1 MARLPTLASVGVESF
16 PNMSDTQHKADW
28 GTRRKGG
35 TFVVHFSGSWVNGVA
50 RPNPEM
56 LHLDIEFEKEL
67 KELHLEADH
76 LDGWDSTLLVAV
88 RQLCDWAEARG
99 LATRLDGMPQ
109 GVQNLMELSRAV
121 PENKQLDEEA
131 PDDFLSNLGEYSLTA
146 YKGLHGYFEFLG
158 QLVIDMFAFLRG
170 RGQFRAKDFL
180 TILQAAGAQA
190 LPIVSLLSFLTG
202 LIIAFIG
209 VIQLQKFAADIYVAD
224 LVGLAITRELGAVMA
239 GVIMAGRTGAAFAAQ
254 IGSMQVNEEV
264 DALSTFGISPMQ
276 FLVVPRVLA
285 LVLMMPL
292 ICACADFV
300 GIIGGMVVAV
310 MISEVSI
317 LQYCN
322 QIQIAVD
329 LNDLGTGLFKSAVF
343 GLIIALAGC
352 YRGLNCG
359 RDASSVG
366 QAATSAVVTSIT
378 WIVVADAIFAV
389 MFHILGI

>member
-1 MARLPTLASVGVESF
+1 MTDLT
-16 PNMSDTQHKADW
+16 NKADW
-28 GTRRKGG
+28 SSRRKGDA
-35 TFVVHFSGSWVNGVA
+35 FVVHFSGLWVNGQ
-50 RPNPEM
+50 PKPDM
-56 LHLDIEFEKEL
+56 HLLHADIEAEPEL
-67 KELHLEADH
+67 HTLHLEADH
-76 LDGWDSTLLVAV
+76 LVGWDSSLLIVI
-88 RQLCDWAEARG
+88 RQLCEWAESQG
-99 LATRLDGMPQ
+99 LSAHLQGMPD
-109 GVQNLMELSRAV
+109 GVRNLIVLSRAI
-121 PENKQLDEEA
+121 PENKQTQDTCQ
-131 PDDFLSNLGEYSLTA
+131 DDFLSTIGEKALAA
-146 YKGLHGYFEFLG
+146 YRGLDGYFAFLG
-158 QLVIDMFAFLRG
+158 QLCIDLFAFIRG
-170 RGQFRAKDFL
+170 RGKLRSKDFL
-180 TILQAAGAQA
+180 LILQAAGAQA

-224 LVGLAITRELGAVMA
+224 LVGLAVTRELGAVMA

-264 DALSTFGISPMQ
+264 DALTTFGISPMQ

-285 LVLMMPL
+285 LILMLPL
-292 ICACADFV
+292 LCVCADFV
-300 GIIGGMVVAV
+300 AMAGGMVVAV
-310 MISEVSI
+310 TISDVSV
-317 LQYCN
+317 LQYCH
-322 QIQIAVD
+322 QIQVAVELSD
-329 LNDLGTGLFKSAVF
+329 LFVGIFKSVIF

>member
-1 MARLPTLASVGVESF
+1 MTDMT
-16 PNMSDTQHKADW
+16 NKADW
-28 GTRRKGG
+28 SSRRKGDA
-35 TFVVHFSGSWVNGVA
+35 FVVHFSGLWVNGQ
-50 RPNPEM
+50 PKPDM
-56 LHLDIEFEKEL
+56 HLLHADIEAEPEL
-67 KELHLEADH
+67 HTLHLEADH
-76 LDGWDSTLLVAV
+76 LVGWDSSLLIVI
-88 RQLCDWAEARG
+88 RQLCEWAESQG
-99 LATRLDGMPQ
+99 LSTHLQGMPD
-109 GVQNLMELSRAV
+109 GVRNLIVLSRAV
-121 PENKQLDEEA
+121 PENKQTQDTCQ
-131 PDDFLSNLGEYSLTA
+131 DDFLSTIGERALAA
-146 YKGLHGYFEFLG
+146 YRGLDGYFAFLG
-158 QLVIDMFAFLRG
+158 QLCIDLFAFIRG
-170 RGQFRAKDFL
+170 RGKLRSKDFL
-180 TILQAAGAQA
+180 LILQAAGAQA

-224 LVGLAITRELGAVMA
+224 LVGLAVTRELGAVMA

-264 DALSTFGISPMQ
+264 DALTTFGISPMQ

-285 LVLMMPL
+285 LILMLPL
-292 ICACADFV
+292 LCVCADFV
-300 GIIGGMVVAV
+300 AMAGGMVVAV
-310 MISEVSI
+310 TISDVSV
-317 LQYCN
+317 LQYCH
-322 QIQIAVD
+322 QIQVAVELSD
-329 LNDLGTGLFKSAVF
+329 LFVGIFKSVIF